1 MPKHISVGAIL
12 VRAGTVLLGKR
23 SPTRQLCPGVWD
35 LVGGHVELGETPE
48 DTLVRELQEELGI
61 TPRAFVKL
69 HVLGD
74 PQLPSNEHACHV
86 FAVTEW
92 DGEPRNRQP
101 EEHTEI
107 RWISFGDA
115 LRLELAHPQY
125 AAIFARLAVSLPT
138 RRGMLD

>member
-1 MPKHISVGAIL
+1 MPKHMSVGAIL

-74 PQLPSNEHACHV
+74 AQLPSNEHVCHV

-92 DGEPRNRQP
+92 DGEPRNLQP

-107 RWISFGDA
+107 RWVFLGDA
-115 LRLELAHPQY
+115 LRLEIAHPQY
-125 AAIFARLAVSLPT
+125 SAIFARLAVSLPT
-138 RRGMLD
+138 RREMLD